1 MILAA
6 SNGTALWYLAR
17 GTGLVAIVLLT
28 IVVVL
33 GITEFQRVATRDW
46 PRFVIAALHKNVSLL
61 VLVFLAVHIASS
73 VIDAF
78 APIPWIAAVV
88 PYASSYRP
96 FWLGL
101 GAVAFDLLIALVV
114 TSLLRQ
120 RIGLRTW
127 RAVHWAA
134 YACWPIAFV
143 HGLGTGSDGRVG
155 WVQAL
160 DLACLAAV
168 VGAVVWRLAVGW
180 ERDPARRAA
189 GAAAG
194 ALVVLVVLGWSAT
207 GPTQPGW
214 SRKAGTP
221 ASVLAKVAGSSA
233 AGSGADV
240 TAGSGATGTAVMTPP
255 FTADYRAAVT
265 TTGTS
270 TETVTVDGALT
281 NGAVGHL
288 KIAITG
294 TPAAGGG
301 VRMTSGT
308 VTMGPPDAPEA
319 YTGKVSG
326 LNGNEIDAVVT
337 SAAGDSLSLTIAVT
351 IDGAT
356 ASGTVTA
363 AKANR

>member
-1 MILAA
+1 
-6 SNGTALWYLAR
+6 
-17 GTGLVAIVLLT
+17 
-28 IVVVL
+28 
-33 GITEFQRVATRDW
+33 
-46 PRFVIAALHKNVSLL
+46 

-101 GAVAFDLLIALVV
+101 GALAFDLLIALVV

-127 RAVHWAA
+127 RAVHWLA

-160 DLACLAAV
+160 DLVCLAAV

-180 ERDPARRAA
+180 ERDPGRRAA
-189 GAAAG
+189 GAVAG

-221 ASVLAKVAGSSA
+221 ASVLDKVSGGSA
-233 AGSGADV
+233 AG
-240 TAGSGATGTAVMTPP
+240 TGSDGATDPGTAAGALTPP
-255 FTADYRAAVT
+255 FTADYAATAT

-270 TETVTVDGALT
+270 TETVTVDGTLS
-281 NGAVGHL
+281 NGADGHL
-288 KIAITG
+288 KVAITG
-294 TPAAGGG
+294 TPVTGGG

-308 VTMGPPDAPEA
+308 VTVGPPDAPTA
-319 YTGKVSG
+319 YTGKVSA
-326 LNGNEIDAVVT
+326 LSGNQIDAVVT

-351 IDGAT
+351 IDGST
-356 ASGTVTA
+356 ASGTVSA
-363 AKANR
+363 EKASR